1 MKKFLSIFKISF
13 QQEFAYKL
21 NFIMW
26 RIRNV
31 MQILVFFFLWNAVFE
46 KRTGDLLG
54 YNQEKIL
61 TYALMLLVI
70 RAITL
75 SSRSADVSSQIS
87 RGEISNFL
95 VKPVNFF
102 KYWITRD
109 LSSKFL
115 NIIFSVLEITLLLIF
130 LKPNL
135 FFQTNP
141 LYILFFILSILIA
154 ILLFFAISMIISFI
168 PFWFPELAWGSQFL
182 FIVVITEFLSGSFF
196 PLDVLPKA
204 VYEVLKFTPFPY
216 LVFIPIKI
224 YLGNFNYQ
232 EIFTSLTI
240 GSLWVII
247 LFIFM
252 KKVWTKG
259 LKVYEAVGK

>member
-21 NFIMW
+21 SFIMW
-26 RIRNV
+26 RVRNV

-46 KRTGDLLG
+46 GRSGDLLG

-61 TYALMLLVI
+61 TYALMLLII

-75 SSRSADVSSQIS
+75 SSRSQDVSSQIS

-95 VKPVNFF
+95 VKPLNFF
-102 KYWITRD
+102 KYWLTRD

-115 NIIFSVLEITLLLIF
+115 NIIFSFLEIILLIVF

-141 LYILFFILSILIA
+141 LYLLFFILSILIA
-154 ILLFFAISMIISFI
+154 ILIFFALSMIISFI

-196 PLDVLPKA
+196 PLDVLPSGIYKI
-204 VYEVLKFTPFPY
+204 LKLTPFPY
-216 LVFIPIKI
+216 LIFFPIKI
-224 YLGNFNYQ
+224 YLGNLNYQ
-232 EIFTSLTI
+232 EVLTSLII
-240 GSLWVII
+240 GVFWSFI
-247 LFIFM
+247 LFILM
-252 KKVWTKG
+252 KKIWSKG
-259 LKVYEAVGK
+259 LKVYEAVGR

>member
-1 MKKFLSIFKISF
+1 MKKFLSIFNISF

-21 NFIMW
+21 SFVMW
-26 RIRNV
+26 RVRNV

-46 KRTGDLLG
+46 GRSEDLLG

-95 VKPVNFF
+95 VKPLNFF
-102 KYWITRD
+102 KYWLTRD

-115 NIIFSVLEITLLLIF
+115 NIIFSFLEITLLIVF
-130 LKPNL
+130 LRPNL
-135 FFQTNP
+135 FFQTNL
-141 LYILFFILSILIA
+141 LY
-154 ILLFFAISMIISFI
+154 LLFFVLSIVIAIMIFFTISMIISFI

-196 PLDVLPKA
+196 PLDVLPSG
-204 VYEVLKFTPFPY
+204 VYKILKLTPFPY
-216 LVFIPIKI
+216 LVFFPIKI
-224 YLGNFNYQ
+224 YLGNLKYQ
-232 EIFTSLTI
+232 EILISLAI
-240 GSLWVII
+240 GMFWVIV
-247 LFIFM
+247 LSIFM
-252 KKVWTKG
+252 KKIWLKG
-259 LKVYEAVGK
+259 LKVYEAVGR

>member
-1 MKKFLSIFKISF
+1 MKKFLSIFRISF

-26 RIRNV
+26 RARNV

-46 KRTGDLLG
+46 GRTGDLLG
-54 YNQEKIL
+54 YNKEKIL
-61 TYALMLLVI
+61 TYAFMLLVI

-75 SSRSADVSSQIS
+75 SSRSVDVSGQIS
-87 RGEISNFL
+87 RGELSNFL

-115 NIIFSVLEITLLLIF
+115 NIIFSLLEITLLLIF

-135 FFQTNP
+135 FFQTNF
-141 LYILFFILSILIA
+141 LYVIFFIISIIVA
-154 ILLFFAISMIISFI
+154 IVIFFAISMIISFI
-168 PFWFPELAWGSQFL
+168 PFWFPEIAWGSQFL
-182 FIVVITEFLSGSFF
+182 FIVVVTEFLSGSFF
-196 PLDVLPKA
+196 PLDVLPIGIYKI
-204 VYEVLKFTPFPY
+204 LKITPFPY
-216 LVFIPIKI
+216 LVFVPIKI
-224 YLGNFNYQ
+224 YLGNLNFQ
-232 EIFTSLTI
+232 EILVSLGI
-240 GSLWVII
+240 GIVWCFILLII
-247 LFIFM
+247 M
-252 KKVWTKG
+252 KKIWLRG